1 MITDHIRSHS
11 MQTIVTHDHDA
22 HSLIEGLAADA
33 TPPNTSRDAAT
44 ALPTRHSLSVT
55 FDTIR

>member
-1 MITDHIRSHS
+1 